1 MPDTTCVNALLRRL
15 FKPAAITMGV
25 AALFTP
31 ARADVTVTPATKG
44 YDIAITDQASAS
56 DVLDAITSATGVAV
70 KGEPGDDAVNP
81 TRLTGVS
88 LERALRGL
96 LPKAAFAIRYGA
108 DGAPAMI
115 IFLTP
120 KDGAAAGA
128 GDGSSPDMQDGA
140 GQDSGGPDQP
150 ADSSGLDPDP
160 LRPTDN

>member
-88 LERALRGL
+88 LERALPVAEGGICHPLWCRRRTRHDH
-96 LPKAAFAIRYGA
+96 I
-108 DGAPAMI
+108 
-115 IFLTP
+115 
-120 KDGAAAGA
+120 
-128 GDGSSPDMQDGA
+128 PDAQGWRC
-140 GQDSGGPDQP
+140 GRCRRWLQP
-150 ADSSGLDPDP
+150 
-160 LRPTDN
+160 

>member
-1 MPDTTCVNALLRRL
+1 MPDFTSVKAMLRRVL
-15 FKPAAITMGV
+15 KPAALSFGL

-31 ARADVTVTPATKG
+31 AFADVTVTAADKG

-56 DVLDAITSATGVAV
+56 DLIDAIAGATGAAV

-108 DGAPAMI
+108 DGSPAMI

-128 GDGSSPDMQDGA
+128 DDGSSPDMQDGA
-140 GQDSGGPDQP
+140 GQDSGSPDQP
-150 ADSSGLDPDP
+150 ADGNGSAPDP
-160 LRPTDN
+160 LVPGDN